1 MLTSYKR
8 KKSPEGFV
16 PSQSL
21 TAQPAATT
29 PDGAVVDALL
39 VSDELKRR
47 RLGDDPQTVSDAQ
60 VAHSIRDL
68 HSLAQADGFE
78 GIQRSIAALHQDMT
92 TLHQDMTTLHQEMTR
107 MTSSQAEVT
116 SSLASVRDELH
127 SLNGRLS
134 TTRMYSLNRNG
145 RATDPEHP
153 LFPIPRE
160 TDLAVPNWFPAHL
173 GAFRRMN
180 HQQANEL
187 VAFYE
192 IRIPRGS
199 SLSDKISAIAEYCN
213 VF

>member
-1 MLTSYKR
+1 MPTSYKR
-8 KKSPEGFV
+8 KKSPEGFI
-16 PSQSL
+16 PSQSI
-21 TAQPAATT
+21 TAQPASTT

-39 VSDELKRR
+39 VSDERKRR
-47 RLGDDPQTVSDAQ
+47 RLGDDTQTVSDAQ
-60 VAHSIRDL
+60 VAHSIGDL

-78 GIQRSIAALHQDMT
+78 GIQRSISGLQ
-92 TLHQDMTTLHQEMTR
+92 QEM
-107 MTSSQAEVT
+107 AN
-116 SSLASVRDELH
+116 SLAEITSRLARITEELH

-199 SLSDKISAIAEYCN
+199 SLSAKISAIAEYCN